1 MLFFKAEARILNK
14 DWQKTFDS
22 KEAANEV
29 IEYIQNNVDS
39 FNSERDDYFF
49 VEELTKYKISL
60 AAVVNGEKN
69 IEKRLKQLLEY
80 IDFEVKNLTIKETGI
95 RDIVEIFER
104 AERNRFVPRIYPIME
119 KFGLNEFN
127 TRFKIMEF
135 IEEIIDDHT
144 KEYLYDQAKKCMC
157 DETLLPELDRIYA
170 GSVELKKKTHP
181 VHYMLNISEDELFD
195 AINPILVSSL
205 HQNNRLMSR
214 RYCIAEI
221 SDGPDSIRIRDCI
234 KLYKAAAGGTVV
246 LNICLEENEEYDDEV
261 TGEYETIKDVC
272 NLIKKHRNDVLTI
285 LCFSNQSKKIKSAFY
300 ENLHNMSFIEIEED
314 LSEAEKALSY
324 LKNRAKEYGV
334 RFDKNLGEKVEEGQK
349 YYTKELNAYFE
360 EWYQLK
366 IKNSVFPQYKEVKTI
381 KKTDIKK
388 EKGSAYDELAEMI
401 GLDESK
407 KIIDKALDYYRAQ
420 KMFAEKGM
428 KTRNPAMH
436 MVFTGNPGTA
446 KTSVAR
452 LFARILRDNK
462 VLSSGHMVEVGRGDL
477 VGKYVGWTAK
487 TVENKFSQA
496 MGGVL
501 FIDEAYSLVDDRN
514 GSFGD
519 EAINTIVQE
528 MENRREDLVVIF
540 AGYPKEMEKFLEK
553 NPGLRSRIAFHVP
566 FDDYNADELC
576 DIAKLMA
583 KKDGM
588 TFTDDAL
595 DKMHGI
601 FDSVCEREDFGNGRF
616 VRNII
621 EDARMAQASRL
632 VTMDF
637 DTVKRKDIMTL
648 KACDIE
654 MPVNYRKKEEKTN
667 AIGFVS

>member
-1 MLFFKAEARILNK
+1 MLFFKAEARIVKN
-14 DWQKTFDS
+14 DWEEIFDS
-22 KEAANEV
+22 KSAVDEYV
-29 IEYIQNNVDS
+29 EYIRNSTDS
-39 FNSERDDYFF
+39 FNNERDDYFF
-49 VEELTKYKISL
+49 VRELTKYKISL
-60 AAVVNGEKN
+60 AAVVNDDKN
-69 IEKRLKQLLEY
+69 IEKRLKQLLEC
-80 IDFEVKNLTIKETGI
+80 IDFEVKNLMIKEIGI
-95 RDIVEIFER
+95 REIVDIFER
-104 AERNRFVPRIYPIME
+104 ADRSNYISHDYTIME
-119 KFGLNEFN
+119 KFDLNTFSRRYGRVEF
-127 TRFKIMEF
+127 
-135 IEEIIDDHT
+135 EEIIT
-144 KEYLYDQAKKCMC
+144 GVCSKEYLYDQAKNCMC
-157 DETLLPELDRIYA
+157 DKTLLPELDRIYA
-170 GSVELKKKTHP
+170 NNVELKKRTHP
-181 VHYMLNISEDELFD
+181 VHYMINLSEYELFD
-195 AINPILVSSL
+195 TINPILVSAL
-205 HQNNRLMSR
+205 NQNNRLLSR
-214 RYCIAEI
+214 RYCLAEV
-221 SDGPDSIRIRDCI
+221 SDGPDSISKNACTS
-234 KLYKAAAGGTVV
+234 LYKTAAGGTVI
-246 LNICLEENEEYDDEV
+246 LNVCFEEDEDYEDEI
-261 TGEYETIKDVC
+261 TGEYEIIEDLC
-272 NLIKKHRNDVLTI
+272 GLIKKYRNDVLTI

-314 LSEAEKALSY
+314 LSEAEKAINY

-334 RFDKNLGEKVEEGQK
+334 RFDKNLGEKIEEGQK
-349 YYTKELNAYFE
+349 YYTKELNTYFE

-452 LFARILRDNK
+452 LFAKILRDNK

-576 DIAKLMA
+576 DIARLMA

-654 MPVNYRKKEEKTN
+654 MPVNYRKKEEKQN

>member
-1 MLFFKAEARILNK
+1 MLFFKAEARIVKN
-14 DWQKTFDS
+14 DWEEIFDS
-22 KEAANEV
+22 KSAVDEYV
-29 IEYIQNNVDS
+29 EYIRNSTDS
-39 FNSERDDYFF
+39 FNNERDDYFF
-49 VEELTKYKISL
+49 VRELTKYKISL
-60 AAVVNGEKN
+60 AAVVNDDKN
-69 IEKRLKQLLEY
+69 IEKRLKQLLEC
-80 IDFEVKNLTIKETGI
+80 IDFEVKNLMIKEIGI
-95 RDIVEIFER
+95 REIVDIFER
-104 AERNRFVPRIYPIME
+104 ADRSNYISHDYTIME
-119 KFGLNEFN
+119 KFDLNTFSRRFGRVEF
-127 TRFKIMEF
+127 
-135 IEEIIDDHT
+135 EEIIT
-144 KEYLYDQAKKCMC
+144 GVCSKEYLYDQAKNCMC

-170 GSVELKKKTHP
+170 NNVELKKRTHP
-181 VHYMLNISEDELFD
+181 VHYMINLSEYELFNT
-195 AINPILVSSL
+195 INPILVSAL
-205 HQNNRLMSR
+205 NQNNRLLSR
-214 RYCIAEI
+214 RYCLAEV
-221 SDGPDSIRIRDCI
+221 SDGPDSISKNACTS
-234 KLYKAAAGGTVV
+234 LYKTAAGGTVI
-246 LNICLEENEEYDDEV
+246 LNVCFEEDEDYEDEV
-261 TGEYETIKDVC
+261 TGEYEIIEDLC
-272 NLIKKHRNDVLTI
+272 SLIKKYRNDVLTI

-314 LSEAEKALSY
+314 LSEEEKAISY

-334 RFDKNLGEKVEEGQK
+334 RFDKNLGEKIEEGQK
-349 YYTKELNAYFE
+349 YYTKELNTYFE

-452 LFARILRDNK
+452 LFAKILRDNK

-654 MPVNYRKKEEKTN
+654 MPVNYRKKEEKQN